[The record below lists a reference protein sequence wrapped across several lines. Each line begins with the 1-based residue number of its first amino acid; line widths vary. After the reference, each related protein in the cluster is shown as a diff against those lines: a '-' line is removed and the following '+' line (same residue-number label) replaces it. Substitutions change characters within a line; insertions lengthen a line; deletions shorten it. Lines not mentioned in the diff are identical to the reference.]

1 MTYIPKNKI
10 KTNLYTSGK
19 QFTYVE
25 NMPTWQNKPFYI
37 GEELKPHDKINPF
50 VLGYCTNQKTNYKGQ
65 IAEVK
70 IYDKYFKSLNP
81 MFSNSKN
88 LVLHVDFQNGFL
100 EKINNVK
107 CKNVE
112 VELTKENIKVVE
124 NIVPFRRE
132 GKFLCLHHEDEGFV
146 DGKWKKGE
154 TTARNEKRLVMEMQ
168 QGLIDYKTDGLKNI
182 LDILNIDNIDVS
194 LYENTKFINVKIK

>member
-1 MTYIPKNKI
+1 
-10 KTNLYTSGK
+10 
-19 QFTYVE
+19 
-25 NMPTWQNKPFYI
+25 
-37 GEELKPHDKINPF
+37 
-50 VLGYCTNQKTNYKGQ
+50 
-65 IAEVK
+65 
-70 IYDKYFKSLNP
+70 

>member
-1 MTYIPKNKI
+1 
-10 KTNLYTSGK
+10 
-19 QFTYVE
+19 
-25 NMPTWQNKPFYI
+25 
-37 GEELKPHDKINPF
+37 
-50 VLGYCTNQKTNYKGQ
+50 
-65 IAEVK
+65 
-70 IYDKYFKSLNP
+70 
-81 MFSNSKN
+81 MFSNTKN

-107 CKNVE
+107 CKNVD
-112 VELTKENIKVVE
+112 VDLTKENIEVVE

-132 GKFLCLHHEDEGFV
+132 SKFLCLHHEDEGFV

-194 LYENTKFINVKIK
+194 LYENTKFINVKMR